1 MQTGGSLARNLAKSK
16 NYPAFALQMISVG
29 EETGQLDQMLIKV
42 ADAYDREVR
51 TTVDR
56 LLALLVPV
64 MTLLLAG
71 LIGMIVMSILLAILS
86 INELVG

>member
-1 MQTGGSLARNLAKSK
+1 M
-16 NYPAFALQMISVG
+16 
-29 EETGQLDQMLIKV
+29 
-42 ADAYDREVR
+42 R

-71 LIGMIVMSILLAILS
+71 MIGMIVMSILLAILS